1 MNQAKIKKVYHYLS
15 MITHKQQLVIV
26 SGARQG
32 IGKSFLD
39 HYLSIPDTQCR
50 GLSRTQDSRYLQ
62 LDLLDETATSRAVDS
77 LDCNGIERIVYLHA
91 VGMDKFEPKG
101 VPHIDNDGDGI
112 DDNIYNSNVGAF
124 VNIAH
129 PLIEKSTSLKI
140 PLLLA
145 NVGSIS
151 DIYVVPF
158 WQSFSKAKNRV
169 RQYVKSINNPFV
181 RGIFLNVGSTLDEE
195 GIYRYGRVK
204 ADTTYWQTSKEL
216 VQKSTPF
223 IDEVM
228 DGPVQFTEFDF
239 YKYNPHFRADYF
251 TNLPKL
257 YFTWQRDMGFEGK
270 EVPSGIR
277 I

>member
-1 MNQAKIKKVYHYLS
+1 
-15 MITHKQQLVIV
+15 MITYKRQLVIV

-39 HYLSIPDTQCR
+39 HYQSIPDTECL
-50 GLSRTQDSRYLQ
+50 GFSRTQNPQYLQ
-62 LDLLDETATSRAVDS
+62 LDLLDETVTSLAVDS
-77 LDCNGIERIVYLHA
+77 LDFNGIGRILYLHS

-112 DDNIYNSNVGAF
+112 DDEVYNSNVGAF
-124 VNIAH
+124 VNFAT
-129 PLIEKSTSLKI
+129 PLIEKATKLRI
-140 PLLLA
+140 PLLLG

-151 DIYVVPF
+151 DVYAVPF
-158 WQSFSKAKNRV
+158 WQSFSRAKNLV

-195 GIYRYGRVK
+195 GIYKYGRIK
-204 ADTTYWQTSKEL
+204 ADTTYWQTVKEL
-216 VQKSTPF
+216 VQKSVPL
-223 IDEVM
+223 IDEMM
-228 DGPVQFTEFDF
+228 DGPAMFAEFDF
-239 YKYNPHFRADYF
+239 YKYNPHFRPDYF
-251 TNLPKL
+251 INLPKL
-257 YFTWQRDMGFEGK
+257 YFMWQREMGFEGK